1 MENISLSTIIGW
13 VILVAGWVLLGISY
27 YIPALI
33 CFCVSLVIFGSKL
46 FADTFL
52 N

>member
-1 MENISLSTIIGW
+1 MEDIKLSTIIGW

-33 CFCVSLVIFGSKL
+33 CFCLTFIIFVDNL
-46 FADTFL
+46 FDDTF
-52 N
+52 